1 MVKLNF
7 EEVTE
12 LYDDGYFTLEGV
24 YAYCDTDL
32 DMYNFLKDHCGYDEE
47 TVEDKMSEVSGA
59 SDAYENA
66 LSYLI

>member
-32 DMYNFLKDHCGYDEE
+32 DMYNFVNYSAIE
-47 TVEDKMSEVSGA
+47 
-59 SDAYENA
+59 
-66 LSYLI
+66 